1 MNLVIIT
8 SIFQICIGFIG
19 LVCIAIPFSQN
30 RSSINYKHII
40 AAIFLQI
47 ILAFALLK
55 IPFIV
60 QIFAYLS
67 EGVTA
72 LQAATQEGAQFVFG
86 YLSNSSTSP
95 FESSGTGNA
104 MIFAFQILPLIIV
117 ISSLSALLWFWNIL
131 PLIIRAISKLFEKL
145 FNIGGPI
152 GLGATANIIMGQ
164 VEAPLLVRPY
174 LSKMSEKELLILMTA
189 GMSTVSGS
197 IMIALVS
204 MLAPQFPD
212 INLIQHLVSA
222 SILSIP
228 AAIMYANIMI
238 PSSEVTNFDG
248 NSVPKVYDSSM
259 DAITRGTRDGLDIC
273 LNVGAILIAF
283 IALVSLLNSLLG
295 ILGGWIGISDLS
307 LQLILGFIFFPIVWL
322 MGVPLSETLASAELL
337 GLKTALNEF
346 VAYGALA
353 NIEPGALS
361 DRSKLITLYALCG
374 FANFSSVGILVSGIG
389 AMAPERKND
398 LIKVSIK
405 ALIGAT
411 LASCMTGLVIGIF

>member
-1 MNLVIIT
+1 MTIT
-8 SIFQICIGFIG
+8 SLFHIIIGFVG

-30 RSSINYKHII
+30 RSSINYRHIF
-40 AAIFLQI
+40 AAIILQI
-47 ILAFALLK
+47 VLAFALLK

-72 LQAATQEGAQFVFG
+72 LQAATQEGAEFVFG

-95 FESSGTGNA
+95 FESSGTGNS

-131 PLIIRAISKLFEKL
+131 PLIIRAISKIFEKL

-174 LSKMSEKELLILMTA
+174 LSRMSEKELLILMTA

-248 NSVPKVYDSSM
+248 NSVPKVYESSM
-259 DAITRGTRDGLDIC
+259 DAVTRGTRDGLDIC

-295 ILGGWIGISDLS
+295 ILGSWIGVSDLS
-307 LQLILGFIFFPIVWL
+307 LQLILGYIFFPIVWL

-353 NIEPGALS
+353 NIEPDALS

-374 FANFSSVGILVSGIG
+374 FANFSSVGILVSGIS

>member
-1 MNLVIIT
+1 MSIT
-8 SIFQICIGFIG
+8 SLLQIIIGFVG
-19 LVCIAIPFSQN
+19 LVCIAVPFSQN
-30 RSSINYKHII
+30 ISSINYRHIF
-40 AAIFLQI
+40 AAIILQI
-47 ILAFALLK
+47 VLAFALLK

-72 LQAATQEGAQFVFG
+72 LQAATQEGAEFVFG

-95 FESSGTGNA
+95 FESSGTGNS

-131 PLIIRAISKLFEKL
+131 PLLIRAISKIFEKL

-283 IALVSLLNSLLG
+283 IALVSLLNSLLA
-295 ILGGWIGISDLS
+295 IFGGWIGISDLS
-307 LQLILGFIFFPIVWL
+307 LQLILGYIFFPIVWL

-353 NIEPGALS
+353 NIEPGVLS

-374 FANFSSVGILVSGIG
+374 FANFSSVGILVSGIS

-398 LIKVSIK
+398 LIRVSLK
-405 ALIGAT
+405 ALVGAT

>member
-1 MNLVIIT
+1 MTIT
-8 SIFQICIGFIG
+8 SILQILIGFVG

-30 RSSINYKHII
+30 LTSINYRYIFVAII
-40 AAIFLQI
+40 FQI
-47 ILAFALLK
+47 MLAFALLK

-67 EGVTA
+67 DGVSS
-72 LQAATQEGAQFVFG
+72 LQAATQEGAEFVFG
-86 YLSNSSTSP
+86 YLSNSSNSP
-95 FESSGTGNA
+95 FEVSGAGNS

-131 PLIIRAISKLFEKL
+131 PLIIRAVSKVFEKL

-174 LSKMSEKELLILMTA
+174 LSRMSEKELLILMTA

-204 MLAPQFPD
+204 MLQPQFPD
-212 INLIQHLVSA
+212 LNLIQHLVSA

-238 PSSEVTNFDG
+238 PSAEVTNFDG
-248 NSVPKVYDSSM
+248 NSIPKVYDSSM

-283 IALVSLLNSLLG
+283 IALVSLLNSILG
-295 ILGGWIGISDLS
+295 IAGSWVGITDLS
-307 LQLILGFIFFPIVWL
+307 LQLILGYMFFPIVWL
-322 MGVPLSETLASAELL
+322 MGIPLSETLASAELL

-353 NIEPGALS
+353 NIEPGVLS
-361 DRSKLITLYALCG
+361 ERSKLITLYALCG
-374 FANFSSVGILVSGIG
+374 FANFSSVGILVSGIS

-398 LIKVSIK
+398 LIKVSLK
-405 ALIGAT
+405 ALVGAT

>member
-1 MNLVIIT
+1 MTVLNIIQA
-8 SIFQICIGFIG
+8 IIGFIG
-19 LVCIAIPFSQN
+19 LVCIAIPFSN
-30 RSSINYKHII
+30 NKSSINFKHIFV
-40 AAIFLQI
+40 AIILQI
-47 ILAFALLK
+47 LLAFALVK

-60 QIFAYLS
+60 QIFSYLS
-67 EGVTA
+67 DGVSA
-72 LQAATQEGAQFVFG
+72 LQTATQEGAEFVFG
-86 YLSNSSTSP
+86 YLSNNSMSP
-95 FESSGTGNA
+95 FEDSGTGNS

-117 ISSLSALLWFWNIL
+117 ISALSALLWFWNVL
-131 PLIIRAISKLFEKL
+131 PLIIRAISKIFEKL

-164 VEAPLLVRPY
+164 VEAPLLVKPY
-174 LSKMSEKELLILMTA
+174 LSRMTEKELLILMTA

-212 INLIQHLVSA
+212 TNLIQHLVSA

-238 PSSEVTNFDG
+238 PSNEVTNFDG
-248 NSVPKVYDSSM
+248 ASVPKVYDSSM
-259 DAITRGTRDGLDIC
+259 DAITRGTKDGLDIC
-273 LNVGAILIAF
+273 LNVAAILIAF
-283 IALVSLLNSLLG
+283 IALVSLLNS
-295 ILGGWIGISDLS
+295 ILSICGGWIGISDLS
-307 LQLILGFIFFPIVWL
+307 LQLILGYMFFPIVWL

-353 NIEPGALS
+353 NIEPGILS
-361 DRSKLITLYALCG
+361 ERSKLITLYALCG
-374 FANFSSVGILVSGIG
+374 FANFSSVGILVSGIS

-398 LIKVSIK
+398 LIKVSLK

>member
-1 MNLVIIT
+1 MNIT
-8 SIFQICIGFIG
+8 SILQILIGFVG

-30 RSSINYKHII
+30 RTSINYRYIFVAII
-40 AAIFLQI
+40 FQI

-67 EGVTA
+67 DGVSS
-72 LQAATQEGAQFVFG
+72 LQAATQEGAEFVFG
-86 YLSNSSTSP
+86 YLSNSSNSP
-95 FESSGTGNA
+95 FEASGAGNS

-131 PLIIRAISKLFEKL
+131 PLIIRAVSKVFEKL

-174 LSKMSEKELLILMTA
+174 LSRMSEKELLILMTA

-204 MLAPQFPD
+204 MLQPQFPD
-212 INLIQHLVSA
+212 LNLIQHLVSA

-238 PSSEVTNFDG
+238 PSAEVTNFDG
-248 NSVPKVYDSSM
+248 NSIPKVYDSSM

-283 IALVSLLNSLLG
+283 IALVSLLNSILG
-295 ILGGWIGISDLS
+295 IAGSWVGITDLS
-307 LQLILGFIFFPIVWL
+307 LQLILGYMFFPIVWL
-322 MGVPLSETLASAELL
+322 MGIPLSETLASAELL

-353 NIEPGALS
+353 NIEPGILS
-361 DRSKLITLYALCG
+361 ERSKLITLYALCG
-374 FANFSSVGILVSGIG
+374 FANFSSVGILVSGIS

-398 LIKVSIK
+398 LIKVSLK
-405 ALIGAT
+405 ALVGAT

>member
-1 MNLVIIT
+1 MTIT
-8 SIFQICIGFIG
+8 SILQILIGFIG

-30 RSSINYKHII
+30 RSSINYKYIFVAII
-40 AAIFLQI
+40 FQI

-67 EGVTA
+67 DGVSS
-72 LQAATQEGAQFVFG
+72 LQAATQEGAEFVFG
-86 YLSNSSTSP
+86 YLSNSSNSP
-95 FESSGTGNA
+95 FETSGAGNS

-131 PLIIRAISKLFEKL
+131 PLIIRAVSKVFEKL

-174 LSKMSEKELLILMTA
+174 LARMSEKELLILMTA

-204 MLAPQFPD
+204 MLQPQFPD
-212 INLIQHLVSA
+212 LNLIQHLVSA

-238 PSSEVTNFDG
+238 PSAEVTNFDG
-248 NSVPKVYDSSM
+248 NSIPKVYDSSM

-283 IALVSLLNSLLG
+283 IALVSLLNSILG
-295 ILGGWIGISDLS
+295 IAGSWIGITDLS
-307 LQLILGFIFFPIVWL
+307 LQLILGYMFFPIVWL

-353 NIEPGALS
+353 NIEPGVLS
-361 DRSKLITLYALCG
+361 ERSKLITLYGLCG
-374 FANFSSVGILVSGIG
+374 FANFSSVGILVSGIS

-398 LIKVSIK
+398 LIKVSLK
-405 ALIGAT
+405 ALVGAT

>member
-1 MNLVIIT
+1 MTIT
-8 SIFQICIGFIG
+8 FILQIFIGFIG
-19 LVCIAIPFSQN
+19 LVCIAIPFSQD
-30 RSSINYKHII
+30 RSSINYRYIFVAII
-40 AAIFLQI
+40 FQI

-67 EGVTA
+67 AGVSS
-72 LQAATQEGAQFVFG
+72 LQAATQEGAEFVFG
-86 YLSNSSTSP
+86 YLSNTSSSP
-95 FESSGTGNA
+95 FESSGAGNS

-117 ISSLSALLWFWNIL
+117 ISSLSALLWFWNVL
-131 PLIIRAISKLFEKL
+131 PLIISAISKVFEKL

-174 LSKMSEKELLILMTA
+174 LSRMSEKELLILMTA

-204 MLAPQFPD
+204 MLQPQFPD
-212 INLIQHLVSA
+212 LNLIQHLVSA

-238 PSSEVTNFDG
+238 PSAEVTNFDG
-248 NSVPKVYDSSM
+248 NSIPKVYDSSM

-283 IALVSLLNSLLG
+283 IALVSLLNSILG
-295 ILGGWIGISDLS
+295 IAGGWVGISDLS
-307 LQLILGFIFFPIVWL
+307 LQLILGYMFFPIVWL

-353 NIEPGALS
+353 NIEPGVLS
-361 DRSKLITLYALCG
+361 ERSKLITLYGLCG
-374 FANFSSVGILVSGIG
+374 FANFSSVGILVSGIS

-398 LIKVSIK
+398 LIKVSLK
-405 ALIGAT
+405 ALVGAT

>member
-1 MNLVIIT
+1 MAIT
-8 SIFQICIGFIG
+8 SILQIFIGFIG
-19 LVCIAIPFSQN
+19 LVCIAIPFSQD
-30 RSSINYKHII
+30 RSSINYRYIFVAII
-40 AAIFLQI
+40 FQI

-67 EGVTA
+67 AGVSS
-72 LQAATQEGAQFVFG
+72 LQAATQEGAEFVFG
-86 YLSNSSTSP
+86 YLSNTSSSP
-95 FESSGTGNA
+95 FESSGAGNS

-131 PLIIRAISKLFEKL
+131 PLIISAISKVFEKL

-174 LSKMSEKELLILMTA
+174 LSRMSEKELLILMTA

-204 MLAPQFPD
+204 MLQPQFPD
-212 INLIQHLVSA
+212 LNLIQHLVSA

-238 PSSEVTNFDG
+238 PSAEVTNFDG
-248 NSVPKVYDSSM
+248 NSIPKVYDSSM

-283 IALVSLLNSLLG
+283 IALVSLLNSILG
-295 ILGGWIGISDLS
+295 IAGGWVGISDLS
-307 LQLILGFIFFPIVWL
+307 LQLILGYMFFPIVWL

-353 NIEPGALS
+353 NIEPGVLS
-361 DRSKLITLYALCG
+361 ERSKLITLYGLCG
-374 FANFSSVGILVSGIG
+374 FANFSSVGILVSGIS

-398 LIKVSIK
+398 LIKVSLK
-405 ALIGAT
+405 ALVGAT

>member
-1 MNLVIIT
+1 MSIT
-8 SIFQICIGFIG
+8 SLLQIIIGFIG
-19 LVCIAIPFSQN
+19 LVCIAVPFSQN
-30 RSSINYKHII
+30 ISSINYRHIF
-40 AAIFLQI
+40 AAIILQI
-47 ILAFALLK
+47 VLAFALLK

-72 LQAATQEGAQFVFG
+72 LQAATQEGAEFVFG

-95 FESSGTGNA
+95 FESSGTGNS

-131 PLIIRAISKLFEKL
+131 PLIIRAISKIFEKL

-295 ILGGWIGISDLS
+295 IFGGWVGISDLS
-307 LQLILGFIFFPIVWL
+307 LQLILGYIFFPIVWL

-374 FANFSSVGILVSGIG
+374 FANFSSVGILVSGIS

-398 LIKVSIK
+398 LIKVSLK
-405 ALIGAT
+405 ALVGAT

>member
-1 MNLVIIT
+1 MTMSSILQII
-8 SIFQICIGFIG
+8 IGFIG

-30 RSSINYKHII
+30 KSSINYRHIV
-40 AAIFLQI
+40 AAIFLQV

-72 LQAATQEGAQFVFG
+72 LQAATQEGAEFVFG

-95 FESSGTGNA
+95 FEISGTGNS

-131 PLIIRAISKLFEKL
+131 PLIIRAISKIFEKL

-174 LSKMSEKELLILMTA
+174 LSKMTEKELLILMTA

-212 INLIQHLVSA
+212 VNLIQHLVSA

-295 ILGGWIGISDLS
+295 ILGGWIGVSDLS
-307 LQLILGFIFFPIVWL
+307 LQLILGYIFFPIVWL

-353 NIEPGALS
+353 NLETGALS
-361 DRSKLITLYALCG
+361 ERSKLITLYALCG
-374 FANFSSVGILVSGIG
+374 FANFSSVGILVSGIS

-398 LIKVSIK
+398 LIKVSVK

>member
-1 MNLVIIT
+1 MTIT
-8 SIFQICIGFIG
+8 SLFQIVIGFAG

-30 RSSINYKHII
+30 RSSINYRHIF
-40 AAIFLQI
+40 AAIILQI

-72 LQAATQEGAQFVFG
+72 LQAATQEGAEFVFG

-95 FESSGTGNA
+95 FESSGTGNS

-117 ISSLSALLWFWNIL
+117 ISSLSALLLFWNIL
-131 PLIIRAISKLFEKL
+131 PLIIRAISKIFEKL

-174 LSKMSEKELLILMTA
+174 LSRMSEKELLILMTA

-238 PSSEVTNFDG
+238 PSAEVTNFDG

-295 ILGGWIGISDLS
+295 ILGGWIGITDLS
-307 LQLILGFIFFPIVWL
+307 LQLILGYIFFPIVWL

-353 NIEPGALS
+353 NIEPDALS

-374 FANFSSVGILVSGIG
+374 FANFSSVGILVSGIS

>member
-1 MNLVIIT
+1 MTIYSMLQII
-8 SIFQICIGFIG
+8 IGFIG
-19 LVCIAIPFSQN
+19 MVCIAIPFSQN
-30 RSSINYKHII
+30 RSSINYRHIV

-72 LQAATQEGAQFVFG
+72 LQSATQEGAEFVFG
-86 YLSNSSTSP
+86 YLSNSSSSP
-95 FESSGTGNA
+95 FENSGTGNS

-131 PLIIRAISKLFEKL
+131 PLIIRAISKVFEKL

-174 LSKMSEKELLILMTA
+174 LSRMSEKELLILMTA

-212 INLIQHLVSA
+212 LNLIQHLVSA

-238 PSSEVTNFDG
+238 PSAEVTNFDG

-283 IALVSLLNSLLG
+283 IALVSLLNSLLA
-295 ILGGWIGISDLS
+295 IFGGWIGITDLS
-307 LQLILGFIFFPIVWL
+307 LQLILGYIFFPIVWL

-353 NIEPGALS
+353 NLEPDVLS
-361 DRSKLITLYALCG
+361 ERSKLITLYALCG
-374 FANFSSVGILVSGIG
+374 FANFSSVGILVSGIS

-398 LIKVSIK
+398 LIKVSLK
-405 ALIGAT
+405 ALVGAT

>member
-1 MNLVIIT
+1 MTIYSMLQII
-8 SIFQICIGFIG
+8 IGFIG
-19 LVCIAIPFSQN
+19 MVCIAIPFSQN
-30 RSSINYKHII
+30 RSSINYRHIV

-72 LQAATQEGAQFVFG
+72 LQSATQEGAEFVFG
-86 YLSNSSTSP
+86 YLSNTSTSP
-95 FESSGTGNA
+95 FESSGTGNS

-131 PLIIRAISKLFEKL
+131 PLIIRAISKIFEKL

-212 INLIQHLVSA
+212 LNLIQHLVSA

-238 PSSEVTNFDG
+238 PSAEVTNFDG

-283 IALVSLLNSLLG
+283 IALVSLLNSLLA
-295 ILGGWIGISDLS
+295 IFGGWIGISDLS
-307 LQLILGFIFFPIVWL
+307 LQLILGYIFFPIVWL

-353 NIEPGALS
+353 NLEPDVLS
-361 DRSKLITLYALCG
+361 ERSKLITLYALCG
-374 FANFSSVGILVSGIG
+374 FANFSSVGILVSGIS

-398 LIKVSIK
+398 LIKVSLK
-405 ALIGAT
+405 DLVGAT

>member
-1 MNLVIIT
+1 MTIT
-8 SIFQICIGFIG
+8 SLFQIVIGFAG

-30 RSSINYKHII
+30 RSSINYRHIF
-40 AAIFLQI
+40 AAIILQI

-72 LQAATQEGAQFVFG
+72 LQAATQEGAEFVFG

-95 FESSGTGNA
+95 FESSGTGNS

-131 PLIIRAISKLFEKL
+131 PLIIRAISKIFEKL

-174 LSKMSEKELLILMTA
+174 LSRMSEKELLILMTA

-238 PSSEVTNFDG
+238 PSAEVTNFDG
-248 NSVPKVYDSSM
+248 NTVPKVYDSSM

-295 ILGGWIGISDLS
+295 ILGGWIGITDLS
-307 LQLILGFIFFPIVWL
+307 LQLILGYIFFPIVWL

-353 NIEPGALS
+353 NIEPDALS

-374 FANFSSVGILVSGIG
+374 FANFSSVGILVSGIS

>member
-1 MNLVIIT
+1 MTMPTILQII
-8 SIFQICIGFIG
+8 IGFIG

-30 RSSINYKHII
+30 KSAINYRHILI
-40 AAIFLQI
+40 AIIFQLL
-47 ILAFALLK
+47 LAFALIK

-67 EGVTA
+67 DGVTA
-72 LQAATQEGAQFVFG
+72 LQAATQEGSEFVFG
-86 YLSNSSTSP
+86 YLSNTTTAPFENSST
-95 FESSGTGNA
+95 GNSI
-104 MIFAFQILPLIIV
+104 IFAFQILPLIIV

-131 PLIIRAISKLFEKL
+131 PLIIRAISRVFEKL

-164 VEAPLLVRPY
+164 VEAPLLIRPY
-174 LSKMSEKELLILMTA
+174 LSKMSKKELLILMTA

-204 MLAPQFPD
+204 MLQPQFPEV
-212 INLIQHLVSA
+212 NLIQHLVSA

-228 AAIMYANIMI
+228 AAIMYANIMM
-238 PSSEVTNFDG
+238 PSSEEVTNFDG
-248 NSVPKVYDSSM
+248 DAVPKVYDSSM
-259 DAITRGTRDGLDIC
+259 DAVTRGTRDGLEIC

-283 IALVSLLNSLLG
+283 IALVSLLNSILG
-295 ILGGWIGISDLS
+295 IVGGWVGFSNLS
-307 LQLILGFIFFPIVWL
+307 LQLILGYIFFPIVWL
-322 MGVPLSETLASAELL
+322 MGVPFEETLASAELL

-353 NIEPGALS
+353 NIDPGVLS
-361 DRSKLITLYALCG
+361 DRSKLITLYGLCG
-374 FANFSSVGILVSGIG
+374 FANFSSIGILVSGIG

>member
-1 MNLVIIT
+1 MTALNIIQA
-8 SIFQICIGFIG
+8 IIGFIG
-19 LVCIAIPFSQN
+19 LVCIAIPFSN
-30 RSSINYKHII
+30 NMSSINIKHIF
-40 AAIFLQI
+40 AAIILQI
-47 ILAFALLK
+47 FLAFALIK
-55 IPFIV
+55 IPFII

-72 LQAATQEGAQFVFG
+72 LQTATQEGAEFVFG
-86 YLSNSSTSP
+86 YLSNSSSSP
-95 FESSGTGNA
+95 FENSGTGNS

-117 ISSLSALLWFWNIL
+117 ISALSALLWFWNIL
-131 PLIIRAISKLFEKL
+131 PLIIRAISKVFEKL

-164 VEAPLLVRPY
+164 VEAPLLVKPY
-174 LSKMSEKELLILMTA
+174 LSRMTEKELLILMTA

-212 INLIQHLVSA
+212 TNLIQHLVSA

-238 PSSEVTNFDG
+238 PSNEVTNFDG
-248 NSVPKVYDSSM
+248 ASVPKVYESSM
-259 DAITRGTRDGLDIC
+259 DAITRGTKDGLDIC
-273 LNVGAILIAF
+273 LNVAAILIAF
-283 IALVSLLNSLLG
+283 IALVSLLNSILG
-295 ILGGWIGISDLS
+295 ICGGWIGISDLS
-307 LQLILGFIFFPIVWL
+307 LQLILGYIFFPIVWL

-353 NIEPGALS
+353 NIEPGVLS
-361 DRSKLITLYALCG
+361 ERSKLITLYALCG
-374 FANFSSVGILVSGIG
+374 FANFSSVGILVSGIS

-398 LIKVSIK
+398 LIKVSLK

>member
-1 MNLVIIT
+1 MTMSSILQII
-8 SIFQICIGFIG
+8 IGFIG

-30 RSSINYKHII
+30 KSSINYRHIV
-40 AAIFLQI
+40 AAIFLQV

-72 LQAATQEGAQFVFG
+72 LQAATQEGAEFVFG

-95 FESSGTGNA
+95 FEISGTGNS

-131 PLIIRAISKLFEKL
+131 PLIIRAISKIFEKL

-174 LSKMSEKELLILMTA
+174 LSKMTEKELLILMTA

-212 INLIQHLVSA
+212 VNLIQHLVSA

-307 LQLILGFIFFPIVWL
+307 LQLILGYIFFPIVWL

-337 GLKTALNEF
+337 GVKTALNEF

-353 NIEPGALS
+353 NLETGVLS

-374 FANFSSVGILVSGIG
+374 FANFSSVGILVSGIS

-398 LIKVSIK
+398 LIKVSVK

>member
-1 MNLVIIT
+1 MTIT
-8 SIFQICIGFIG
+8 SILQILIGFVG

-30 RSSINYKHII
+30 RTSINYRYIFVAII
-40 AAIFLQI
+40 FQI

-67 EGVTA
+67 DGVSS
-72 LQAATQEGAQFVFG
+72 LQAATQEGAEFVFG
-86 YLSNSSTSP
+86 YLSNSSNSP
-95 FESSGTGNA
+95 FEVSGAGNS

-131 PLIIRAISKLFEKL
+131 PLIIRAVSKVFEKL

-174 LSKMSEKELLILMTA
+174 LSRMSEKELLILMTA

-204 MLAPQFPD
+204 MLQPQFPD
-212 INLIQHLVSA
+212 LNLIQHLVSA

-238 PSSEVTNFDG
+238 PSAEVTNFDD
-248 NSVPKVYDSSM
+248 NSIPKVYDSSM

-283 IALVSLLNSLLG
+283 IALVSLLNSILG
-295 ILGGWIGISDLS
+295 IAGSWVGITDLS
-307 LQLILGFIFFPIVWL
+307 LQLILGYMFFPIVWL
-322 MGVPLSETLASAELL
+322 MGIPLSETLASAELL

-353 NIEPGALS
+353 NIEPGVLS
-361 DRSKLITLYALCG
+361 ERSKLITLYGLCG
-374 FANFSSVGILVSGIG
+374 FANFSSVGILVSGIS

-398 LIKVSIK
+398 LIKVSLK
-405 ALIGAT
+405 ALVGAT

>member
-1 MNLVIIT
+1 MTIT
-8 SIFQICIGFIG
+8 SVLQIIIGFIG

-30 RSSINYKHII
+30 RSSINYRHIV

-72 LQAATQEGAQFVFG
+72 LQAATQEGAEFVFG

-95 FESSGTGNA
+95 FESSGTGNS

-131 PLIIRAISKLFEKL
+131 PLIIRAISKVFEKL

-174 LSKMSEKELLILMTA
+174 LSKMTEKELLILMTA

-204 MLAPQFPD
+204 MLAPQFPG

-307 LQLILGFIFFPIVWL
+307 LQLILGYIFFPIVWL

-353 NIEPGALS
+353 NLETGVLS

-374 FANFSSVGILVSGIG
+374 FANFSSVGILVSGIS

-398 LIKVSIK
+398 LIKVSVK

>member
-1 MNLVIIT
+1 MTIT
-8 SIFQICIGFIG
+8 SILQILIGFVG

-30 RSSINYKHII
+30 RTSINYRYIFVAII
-40 AAIFLQI
+40 FQI

-67 EGVTA
+67 DGVSS
-72 LQAATQEGAQFVFG
+72 LQAATQEGAEFVFG
-86 YLSNSSTSP
+86 YLSNSSNSP
-95 FESSGTGNA
+95 FEASGAGNS

-131 PLIIRAISKLFEKL
+131 PLIIRAVSKVFEKL
-145 FNIGGPI
+145 FNIGGPV

-174 LSKMSEKELLILMTA
+174 LSRMSEKELLILMTA

-204 MLAPQFPD
+204 MLQPQFPD
-212 INLIQHLVSA
+212 LNLIQHLVSA

-238 PSSEVTNFDG
+238 PSAEVTNFDG
-248 NSVPKVYDSSM
+248 NSIPKVYDSSM

-283 IALVSLLNSLLG
+283 IALVSLLNSILG
-295 ILGGWIGISDLS
+295 IAGGWVGITDLS
-307 LQLILGFIFFPIVWL
+307 LQLILGYMFFPIVWL
-322 MGVPLSETLASAELL
+322 MGIPLSETLASAELL

-353 NIEPGALS
+353 NIEPGILS
-361 DRSKLITLYALCG
+361 ERSKLITLYALCG
-374 FANFSSVGILVSGIG
+374 FANFSSVGILVSGIS

-398 LIKVSIK
+398 LIKVSLK
-405 ALIGAT
+405 ALVGAT

>member
-1 MNLVIIT
+1 MTIA
-8 SIFQICIGFIG
+8 SILQILIGFVG

-30 RSSINYKHII
+30 RTSINYRYIFVAII
-40 AAIFLQI
+40 FQI

-67 EGVTA
+67 DGVSS
-72 LQAATQEGAQFVFG
+72 LQAATQEGAEFVFG
-86 YLSNSSTSP
+86 YLSNSSNSP
-95 FESSGTGNA
+95 FEASGAGNS

-131 PLIIRAISKLFEKL
+131 PLIIRAVSKVFEKL

-174 LSKMSEKELLILMTA
+174 LSRMSEKELLILMTA

-204 MLAPQFPD
+204 MLQPQFPD
-212 INLIQHLVSA
+212 LNLIQHLVSA

-238 PSSEVTNFDG
+238 PSAEVTNFDG
-248 NSVPKVYDSSM
+248 NSIPKVYDSSM

-283 IALVSLLNSLLG
+283 IALVSLLNSILG
-295 ILGGWIGISDLS
+295 IAGGWVGITDLS
-307 LQLILGFIFFPIVWL
+307 LQLILGYMFFPIVWL
-322 MGVPLSETLASAELL
+322 MGIPLSETLASAELL

-353 NIEPGALS
+353 NIEPGVLS
-361 DRSKLITLYALCG
+361 ERSKLITLYALCG
-374 FANFSSVGILVSGIG
+374 FANFSSVGILVSGIS

-398 LIKVSIK
+398 LIKVSLK
-405 ALIGAT
+405 ALVGAT

>member
-1 MNLVIIT
+1 MTIT
-8 SIFQICIGFIG
+8 SILQILIGFIG

-30 RSSINYKHII
+30 RSSINYKYIFVAII
-40 AAIFLQI
+40 FQI
-47 ILAFALLK
+47 ILAVALLK

-67 EGVTA
+67 DGVSS
-72 LQAATQEGAQFVFG
+72 LQAATQEGAEFVFG
-86 YLSNSSTSP
+86 YLSNSSNSP
-95 FESSGTGNA
+95 FEASGAGNS

-131 PLIIRAISKLFEKL
+131 PLIIRAVSKVFEKL

-174 LSKMSEKELLILMTA
+174 LSRMSEKELLILMTA

-204 MLAPQFPD
+204 MLQPQFPD
-212 INLIQHLVSA
+212 LNLIQHLVSA

-238 PSSEVTNFDG
+238 PSAEVTNFDG
-248 NSVPKVYDSSM
+248 NSIPKVYDSSM

-283 IALVSLLNSLLG
+283 IALVSLLNSILG
-295 ILGGWIGISDLS
+295 IAGGWVGITDLS
-307 LQLILGFIFFPIVWL
+307 LQLILGYMFFPIVWL
-322 MGVPLSETLASAELL
+322 MGIPLSETLASAELL
-337 GLKTALNEF
+337 GLKTALHEF

-353 NIEPGALS
+353 NIEPGILS
-361 DRSKLITLYALCG
+361 ESSKLITLYALCG
-374 FANFSSVGILVSGIG
+374 FANFSSVGILVSGIS

-398 LIKVSIK
+398 LIKVSLK
-405 ALIGAT
+405 ALVGAT

>member
-1 MNLVIIT
+1 MTIT
-8 SIFQICIGFIG
+8 SILQILIGFVG

-30 RSSINYKHII
+30 RTSINYRYIFVAII
-40 AAIFLQI
+40 FQI

-67 EGVTA
+67 DGVSS
-72 LQAATQEGAQFVFG
+72 LQAATQEGAEFVFG
-86 YLSNSSTSP
+86 YLSNSSNSP
-95 FESSGTGNA
+95 FEVSGAGNS

-131 PLIIRAISKLFEKL
+131 PLIIRAVSKVFEKL

-174 LSKMSEKELLILMTA
+174 LSRMSEKELLILMTA

-204 MLAPQFPD
+204 MLQPQFPD
-212 INLIQHLVSA
+212 LNLIQHLVSA

-238 PSSEVTNFDG
+238 PSAEVTNFDG
-248 NSVPKVYDSSM
+248 NSIPKVYDSSM

-283 IALVSLLNSLLG
+283 IALVSLLNSILG
-295 ILGGWIGISDLS
+295 IAGSWVGITDLS
-307 LQLILGFIFFPIVWL
+307 LQLILGYMFFPIVWL
-322 MGVPLSETLASAELL
+322 MGIPLSETLASAELL

-353 NIEPGALS
+353 NIEPGVLS
-361 DRSKLITLYALCG
+361 ERSKLITLYGLCG
-374 FANFSSVGILVSGIG
+374 FANFSSVGILVSGIS

-398 LIKVSIK
+398 LIKVSLK
-405 ALIGAT
+405 ALVGAT

>member
-1 MNLVIIT
+1 MTIT
-8 SIFQICIGFIG
+8 SILQIIIGFIG
-19 LVCIAIPFSQN
+19 LICIAVPFSQN
-30 RSSINYKHII
+30 KSSINYRHIV

-47 ILAFALLK
+47 VLAFALLK

-72 LQAATQEGAQFVFG
+72 LQAATQEGAEFVFG

-95 FESSGTGNA
+95 FESSGTGNS
-104 MIFAFQILPLIIV
+104 MIFAFQILPLIVV

-131 PLIIRAISKLFEKL
+131 PLIIRAISKVFEKL

-174 LSKMSEKELLILMTA
+174 LSKMTEKELLILMTA

-204 MLAPQFPD
+204 MLAPQFPG

-307 LQLILGFIFFPIVWL
+307 LQLILGYIFFPIVWL
-322 MGVPLSETLASAELL
+322 MGVPLPETLASAELL

-353 NIEPGALS
+353 NLETGVLS

-374 FANFSSVGILVSGIG
+374 FANFSSVGILVSGIS

-398 LIKVSIK
+398 LIKVSVK

>member
-1 MNLVIIT
+1 MTAASILQII
-8 SIFQICIGFIG
+8 IGFIG
-19 LVCIAIPFSQN
+19 LVCIAIPFSQDK
-30 RSSINYKHII
+30 RSINFRHII
-40 AAIFLQI
+40 AAILLQVL
-47 ILAFALLK
+47 LAFALLK

-60 QIFAYLS
+60 QVFAYLS
-67 EGVTA
+67 DGVTA
-72 LQAATQEGAQFVFG
+72 LQAATQEGAEFVFG

-95 FESSGTGNA
+95 FEASGTGNS

-131 PLIIRAISKLFEKL
+131 PLIIRAISKIFEKL

-174 LSKMSEKELLILMTA
+174 LSRMSEKELLILMTA

-295 ILGGWIGISDLS
+295 ILGGWIGIADLS
-307 LQLILGFIFFPIVWL
+307 LQLILGYIFFPIVWL

-353 NIEPGALS
+353 NIEPDTLS

-374 FANFSSVGILVSGIG
+374 FANFSSVGILVSGIS

>member
-1 MNLVIIT
+1 MTIT
-8 SIFQICIGFIG
+8 SLFQIVIGFAG

-30 RSSINYKHII
+30 RSSINYRHIF
-40 AAIFLQI
+40 AAIILQI

-72 LQAATQEGAQFVFG
+72 LQAATQEGAEFVFG

-95 FESSGTGNA
+95 FESSGTGNS

-131 PLIIRAISKLFEKL
+131 PLIIRAISKIFEKL

-174 LSKMSEKELLILMTA
+174 LSRMSEKELLILMTA

-238 PSSEVTNFDG
+238 PSAEVTNFDG
-248 NSVPKVYDSSM
+248 NTVPKVYDSSM

-295 ILGGWIGISDLS
+295 ILGGWIGITDLS
-307 LQLILGFIFFPIVWL
+307 LQLILGYIFFPIVWL

-353 NIEPGALS
+353 NIEPDALS

-374 FANFSSVGILVSGIG
+374 FANFSSVGILVSGIS

-411 LASCMTGLVIGIF
+411 LTSCMTGLVIGIF

>member
-1 MNLVIIT
+1 MTIT
-8 SIFQICIGFIG
+8 SVFQIIIGFIG

-30 RSSINYKHII
+30 RSSINYRHIV

-72 LQAATQEGAQFVFG
+72 LQAATQEGAEFVFG

-95 FESSGTGNA
+95 FESSGTGNS

-131 PLIIRAISKLFEKL
+131 PLIIGAISKVFEKL

-174 LSKMSEKELLILMTA
+174 LSKMTEKELLILMTA

-204 MLAPQFPD
+204 MLAPQFPG

-307 LQLILGFIFFPIVWL
+307 LQLILGYIFFPIVWL

-353 NIEPGALS
+353 NLETGVLS

-374 FANFSSVGILVSGIG
+374 FANFSSVGILVSGIS

-398 LIKVSIK
+398 LIKVSVK

>member
-1 MNLVIIT
+1 MTII
-8 SIFQICIGFIG
+8 SFLQIIIGFIG
-19 LVCIAIPFSQN
+19 LVCIAIPFSN
-30 RSSINYKHII
+30 NKSSINYRYIFVAII
-40 AAIFLQI
+40 FQI

-67 EGVTA
+67 DGVTS
-72 LQAATQEGAQFVFG
+72 LQSATQEGAEFVFG
-86 YLSNSSTSP
+86 YLSNTSASP
-95 FESSGTGNA
+95 FEASGAGNS

-131 PLIIRAISKLFEKL
+131 PLIIRAISKVFEKL
-145 FNIGGPI
+145 FNIGDPI

-204 MLAPQFPD
+204 MLQPQFPD
-212 INLIQHLVSA
+212 LNLIQHLVSA

-295 ILGGWIGISDLS
+295 IAGGWVGISDLS
-307 LQLILGFIFFPIVWL
+307 LQLILGYIFFPVVWL

-353 NIEPGALS
+353 NIEPGVLS
-361 DRSKLITLYALCG
+361 ERSKLITLYGLCG
-374 FANFSSVGILVSGIG
+374 FANFSSVGILVSGIS

-398 LIKVSIK
+398 LIKVSLK

>member
-1 MNLVIIT
+1 MTIT
-8 SIFQICIGFIG
+8 FILQIFIGFIG
-19 LVCIAIPFSQN
+19 LVCIAIPFSQD
-30 RSSINYKHII
+30 RSSINYRYIFVAII
-40 AAIFLQI
+40 FQI

-67 EGVTA
+67 AGVSS
-72 LQAATQEGAQFVFG
+72 LQAATQEGAEFVFG
-86 YLSNSSTSP
+86 YLSNTSSSP
-95 FESSGTGNA
+95 FESSGAGNS

-131 PLIIRAISKLFEKL
+131 PLIISAISKVFEKL

-174 LSKMSEKELLILMTA
+174 LSRMSEKELLILMTA

-204 MLAPQFPD
+204 MLQPQFPD
-212 INLIQHLVSA
+212 LNLIQHLVSA

-238 PSSEVTNFDG
+238 PSAEVTNFDG
-248 NSVPKVYDSSM
+248 NSIPKVYDSSM

-283 IALVSLLNSLLG
+283 IALVSLLNSILG
-295 ILGGWIGISDLS
+295 IAGGWVGISDLS
-307 LQLILGFIFFPIVWL
+307 LQLILGYMFFPIVWL

-353 NIEPGALS
+353 NIEPGVLS
-361 DRSKLITLYALCG
+361 ERSKLITLYGLCG
-374 FANFSSVGILVSGIG
+374 FANFSSVGILVSGIS

-398 LIKVSIK
+398 LIKVSLK
-405 ALIGAT
+405 ALVGAT

>member
-1 MNLVIIT
+1 MAIT
-8 SIFQICIGFIG
+8 SILQIFIGFIG
-19 LVCIAIPFSQN
+19 LVCIAIPFSQD
-30 RSSINYKHII
+30 RSSINYRYIFVAII
-40 AAIFLQI
+40 FQI

-67 EGVTA
+67 AGVSS
-72 LQAATQEGAQFVFG
+72 LQAATQEGAEFVFG
-86 YLSNSSTSP
+86 YLSNTSSSP
-95 FESSGTGNA
+95 FESSGAGNS

-131 PLIIRAISKLFEKL
+131 PLIISAISKVFEKL

-174 LSKMSEKELLILMTA
+174 LSRMSEKELLILMTA

-204 MLAPQFPD
+204 MLQPQFPD
-212 INLIQHLVSA
+212 LNLIQHLVSA

-238 PSSEVTNFDG
+238 PSAEVTNFDG
-248 NSVPKVYDSSM
+248 NSIPKVYDSSM

-283 IALVSLLNSLLG
+283 IALVSLLNSILG
-295 ILGGWIGISDLS
+295 IAGGWVGIPDLS
-307 LQLILGFIFFPIVWL
+307 LQLILGYMFFPIVWL

-353 NIEPGALS
+353 NIEPGVLS
-361 DRSKLITLYALCG
+361 ERSKLITLYGLCG
-374 FANFSSVGILVSGIG
+374 FANFSSVGILVSGIS

-398 LIKVSIK
+398 LIKVSLK
-405 ALIGAT
+405 ALVGAT

>member
-1 MNLVIIT
+1 MTIYSILQII
-8 SIFQICIGFIG
+8 IGFIG
-19 LVCIAIPFSQN
+19 MVCIAIPFSQN
-30 RSSINYKHII
+30 RSSINYRHIV

-72 LQAATQEGAQFVFG
+72 LQSATQEGAEFVFG
-86 YLSNSSTSP
+86 YLSNTSTSP
-95 FESSGTGNA
+95 FESSGTGNS

-131 PLIIRAISKLFEKL
+131 PLIIRAISKIFEKL

-174 LSKMSEKELLILMTA
+174 LSRMSEKELLILMTA

-212 INLIQHLVSA
+212 LNLIQHLVSA

-238 PSSEVTNFDG
+238 PSAEVTNFDG

-283 IALVSLLNSLLG
+283 IALVSLLNSLLA
-295 ILGGWIGISDLS
+295 IFGGWIGITDLS
-307 LQLILGFIFFPIVWL
+307 LQLILGYIFFPIVWL

-353 NIEPGALS
+353 NLEPDVLS
-361 DRSKLITLYALCG
+361 ERSKLITLYALCG
-374 FANFSSVGILVSGIG
+374 FANFSSVGILVSGIS

-398 LIKVSIK
+398 LIKVSLK
-405 ALIGAT
+405 ALVGAT

>member
-1 MNLVIIT
+1 MTIIP
-8 SIFQICIGFIG
+8 FLQIIVGFIG

-30 RSSINYKHII
+30 RSSINYRYIFVAII
-40 AAIFLQI
+40 FQI

-60 QIFAYLS
+60 QTFAYLS
-67 EGVTA
+67 DGVTA
-72 LQAATQEGAQFVFG
+72 LQSATQEGAQFVFG
-86 YLSNSSTSP
+86 YLSNTSSSP
-95 FESSGTGNA
+95 FESSGAGNS

-131 PLIIRAISKLFEKL
+131 PLIIRAISKVFEKL

-152 GLGATANIIMGQ
+152 GLAATANIIMGQ

-204 MLAPQFPD
+204 MLQPQFPD

-238 PSSEVTNFDG
+238 PSAEVTNFDG
-248 NSVPKVYDSSM
+248 GSVPKVYDSSM

-283 IALVSLLNSLLG
+283 IALVSLLNSILG
-295 ILGGWIGISDLS
+295 IAGGWVGISDLS
-307 LQLILGFIFFPIVWL
+307 LQLILGYMFFPIVWL

-353 NIEPGALS
+353 NVEPGVLS
-361 DRSKLITLYALCG
+361 ERSKLITLYGLCG
-374 FANFSSVGILVSGIG
+374 FANFSSVGILVSGIS

-398 LIKVSIK
+398 LIKVSLK

>member
-1 MNLVIIT
+1 MTGLFISQVI
-8 SIFQICIGFIG
+8 IGFIG
-19 LVCIAIPFSQN
+19 LVCLAIPFSN
-30 RSSINYKHII
+30 NISAINFRYIF
-40 AAIFLQI
+40 AAILLQLL
-47 ILAFALLK
+47 LAFALLK

-60 QIFAYLS
+60 QVFANLS
-67 EGVTA
+67 DGVAA
-72 LQAATQEGAQFVFG
+72 LQAATQEGAEFVFG
-86 YLSNSSTSP
+86 YLSNAAELP
-95 FESSGTGNA
+95 FELSGYGNT

-131 PLIIRAISKLFEKL
+131 PMIIRAISKIFEKL

-152 GLGATANIIMGQ
+152 GLGATANIVMGQ
-164 VEAPLLVRPY
+164 VEAPLLIRPY

-204 MLAPQFPD
+204 MLNFQFPD
-212 INLIQHLVSA
+212 VNLIQHLVSA

-238 PSSEVTNFDG
+238 PSSEVTHFDG
-248 NSVPKVYDSSM
+248 ESVPKVYDNSM
-259 DAITRGTRDGLDIC
+259 DAITKGTRDGLEIC
-273 LNVGAILIAF
+273 LNVAAILIAF

-295 ILGGWIGISDLS
+295 IFGNWIGITELS
-307 LQLILGFIFFPIVWL
+307 LQLILSYLFFPIVWL

-353 NIEPGALS
+353 NIEPGILS

-374 FANFSSVGILVSGIG
+374 FANFSSVGILVSGIS

-398 LIKVSIK
+398 LIKVSFK
-405 ALIGAT
+405 ALVGAT

>member
-1 MNLVIIT
+1 MTIT
-8 SIFQICIGFIG
+8 SLFQIIIGFVG

-30 RSSINYKHII
+30 RSSINYRHIF
-40 AAIFLQI
+40 AAIILQI

-72 LQAATQEGAQFVFG
+72 LQAATQEGAEFVFG
-86 YLSNSSTSP
+86 YLSNTSTSP
-95 FESSGTGNA
+95 FENSGTGNS

-131 PLIIRAISKLFEKL
+131 PLIIRAISKIFEKL

-295 ILGGWIGISDLS
+295 ILGGWIGITDLS
-307 LQLILGFIFFPIVWL
+307 LQLILGYIFFPIVWL

-353 NIEPGALS
+353 NIEPDALS

-374 FANFSSVGILVSGIG
+374 FANFSSVGILVSGIS